1 MVFVNEVNEEI
12 VDRNTFLQLLLL
24 LRSPLLSP
32 LNLISLGKPQSREL
46 PTIITRDSRLKE
58 IAYAPLSLSP
68 SSSLAVAVVTGYR
81 YKLGQIYV
89 FLPFASPLNYKCK
102 DITLVLFANHFKLCY
117 QSSQRSLARQLL
129 ISYTSTSS
137 KTSLRSL
144 DLVPTHERS
153 ALSL

>member
-58 IAYAPLSLSP
+58 IAYAPLSQF
-68 SSSLAVAVVTGYR
+68 SSLAVAVVTGYR

-153 ALSL
+153 VS

>member
-58 IAYAPLSLSP
+58 IAYAPLSQ